1 MLAEMSPRS
10 VAKHVVRQH
19 LIEVVKAPRAGHAVH
34 RVVDRLVVPV
44 LEPAFVQLV
53 EDFLLLDFPLGIVI
67 LRGNEDLG
75 KVES

>member
-1 MLAEMSPRS
+1 
-10 VAKHVVRQH
+10 
-19 LIEVVKAPRAGHAVH
+19 
-34 RVVDRLVVPV
+34 VVPV

>member
-10 VAKHVVRQH
+10 VAKHIIRQH
-19 LIEVVKAPRAGHAVH
+19 LVEVVKAPRASHAVH
-34 RVVDRLVVPV
+34 RIVDRLVVPV

-67 LRGNEDLG
+67 LRGNEDHG

>member
-10 VAKHVVRQH
+10 IAKHVVRQH
-19 LIEVVKAPRAGHAVH
+19 LIEVVKATSAGHAVH

-44 LEPAFVQLV
+44 LEPAFVELV

-75 KVES
+75 EVGS